1 MRLLRGPIIAS
12 DRMPGRFC
20 VILSNTLLSR
30 YFSVNV
36 YFEGNLDSANKF
48 DNLWKFGG
56 RSVSSLVDIEE
67 ILWSLPPPPP
77 GRRNRVNIILC
88 IFSCFPSC
96 NDRMTFFPFAWFP
109 GSIWQ
114 TVGLMEEWKWQI
126 NTRCL
131 HQSSQATQKRTLG
144 SSTRKATWRGGCTS
158 LIWGHYSRVQPT
170 WTGLQSESHW
180 G

>member
-1 MRLLRGPIIAS
+1 MKLLRGPISAS
-12 DRMPGRFC
+12 DQMRDRFC

-30 YFSVNV
+30 YFSLNV

-56 RSVSSLVDIEE
+56 R
-67 ILWSLPPPPP
+67 
-77 GRRNRVNIILC
+77 RVNIILC
-88 IFSCFPSC
+88 IFSCFPSW
-96 NDRMTFFPFAWFP
+96 NDIMTFFPIAWFP

-131 HQSSQATQKRTLG
+131 HQSSQATQTRTLG
-144 SSTRKATWRGGCTS
+144 SNTRKATWREGCTS

-170 WTGLQSESHW
+170 WTWLQSASHW